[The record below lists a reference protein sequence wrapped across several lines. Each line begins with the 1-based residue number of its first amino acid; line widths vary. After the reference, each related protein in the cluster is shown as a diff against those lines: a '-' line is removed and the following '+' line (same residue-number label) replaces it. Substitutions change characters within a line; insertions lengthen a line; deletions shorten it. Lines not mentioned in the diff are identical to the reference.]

1 MARHQTDV
9 IFDQLIQL
17 KEWVTEKFGN
27 EIQNR
32 KLSEKLAEDILK
44 QTNIKINYLTLMR
57 VFGLIKSGS
66 MPSTLT
72 LDTLVMY
79 CGFNDWHS
87 YINRPLFSSSTNQ
100 KPLYLWDHLLKKA
113 EPITNISLSGI
124 INKSGLNF

>member
-32 KLSEKLAEDILK
+32 KLSEQLAEDILN

-72 LDTLVMY
+72 LDTLVM
-79 CGFNDWHS
+79 
-87 YINRPLFSSSTNQ
+87 
-100 KPLYLWDHLLKKA
+100 
-113 EPITNISLSGI
+113 
-124 INKSGLNF
+124 